1 MMSVREIKP
10 GLWEVVVYGRKRSD
24 GKRPRHT
31 ERVSGTATDAGK
43 VETRLKAARDEGQ
56 PIGPTNAMSA
66 VIEAWLDSREYEVS
80 PQTLKNY
87 RDHARRYVLPYLG
100 KLKLSEVTPDDVRA
114 MDRKLAKTGLSGTTR
129 LYAYRVLSM
138 VFRRAVQDR
147 KIAWSPCD
155 PVKPPRR
162 ESPEPVALEAAE
174 VVDLLQR
181 LKGSPVFLPA
191 LLAFD
196 TGMRREELLALLWAD
211 VDLEE
216 GTVHVVRAVEQ
227 VGSVIRIKEPKT
239 ARSRR
244 YVALS
249 GPAVAALKE
258 HRKVQVAHQLR
269 YRPLWRD
276 EGLVFP
282 SLHYHDEE
290 RRIGR
295 LWTPYAYSKAWRT
308 AVIAANEQRLGEYVL
323 AGGKVEDF
331 EPWEFGIHRLRH
343 TFITHQLRAG
353 TRLEVVSRAA
363 GHSDSHVTL
372 KLYSHVLDGE
382 EAATAVVTGKVLG
395 QIEGEAAK

>member
-1 MMSVREIKP
+1 MSIREVKP
-10 GLWEVVVYGRKRSD
+10 GIFDVVVYGRKRSD
-24 GKRPRHT
+24 GKRPRQT
-31 ERVSGTATDAGK
+31 ERVHGTQTDAGK

-56 PIGPTNAMSA
+56 PIGPTDSMAA
-66 VIEAWLDSREYEVS
+66 VLAAWLESREHEVS
-80 PQTLKNY
+80 PQTFHNY
-87 RDHARRYVLPYLG
+87 RASINRYILPHLG

-114 MDRKLAKTGLSGTTR
+114 MDRKLAKAGLAGATR

-147 KIAWSPCD
+147 KIAWSPCE

-162 ESPEPVALEAAE
+162 DSPEPQSLDADEVLE
-174 VVDLLQR
+174 LLEE

-196 TGMRREELLALLWAD
+196 TGMRREELLALLWED
-211 VDLEE
+211 VDLKE
-216 GTVHVVRAVEQ
+216 GVVYVRRALEQ
-227 VGSVIRIKEPKT
+227 VDGNLRIKEPKT
-239 ARSRR
+239 ARSKR
-244 YVALS
+244 YVKLS
-249 GPAVAALKE
+249 GPAVAQLEEHQKE
-258 HRKVQVAHQLR
+258 QARHYLRHHR
-269 YRPLWRD
+269 LWHD

-282 SLHYHDEE
+282 SLHYTGPDHP
-290 RRIGR
+290 IGR
-295 LWTPYAYSKAWRT
+295 LWTPYAFSKAWRV
-308 AVIAANEQRLGEYVL
+308 AVIAANERRLGEHVL
-323 AGGKVEDF
+323 AGGEVGDF

-363 GHSDSHVTL
+363 GHSGSNVTL

-395 QIEGEAAK
+395 KLRGASAE